1 MQGNRE
7 YKILKSDL
15 WYSIY
20 RKREEWKL
28 IYVEYLNWDGKWVL
42 SRDSARVFHT
52 EDDVM
57 SAFTVCRRKWET
69 EETWED
75 NSEPIPEEKVEKQSR
90 SEF

>member
-1 MQGNRE
+1 MEWE

-20 RKREEWKL
+20 RKREEGKF

-52 EDDVM
+52 EDDVK
-57 SAFTVCRRKWET
+57 SAFIVCRRKWN
-69 EETWED
+69 EEDTTLED
-75 NSEPIPEEKVEKQSR
+75 NSESIPEEKVEKQSR